1 MADEKKTI
9 VVYSDWASIF
19 EQLEDDEAG
28 KLIKHFFKYINDE
41 NPEMEDR
48 LLKMAFEPIK
58 MQLKRDLTKW
68 ELTKQRRA
76 EAGKKGGRPTN
87 EEKAK
92 KAIGLQEKQIKAK
105 KAVNVNENVNDNV
118 NDNVSVST
126 IVDGEK
132 ADDANFEIVPD
143 SDEIKNTS
151 AEKEKSSAK
160 KENANDAHAEILKSA
175 ESESWLEAVA
185 MQNRKTIDEIKS
197 RIDDFVKFLVTVDRI
212 HPSKREFLEHFINWL
227 KKNVDRP
234 EPKFQNKG
242 SSTTPKFSINQ

>member
-41 NPEMEDR
+41 DPQLEDR

-68 ELTKQRRA
+68 EQTKQRRA

-92 KAIGLQEKQIKAK
+92 KANGFQEKQTKAK

-118 NDNVSVST
+118 NVNIST
-126 IVDGEK
+126 VVDGEK
-132 ADDANFEIVPD
+132 NTDANFETDPD
-143 SDEIKNTS
+143 SDQIKNPE

-160 KENANDAHAEILKSA
+160 KENANDLHAEILKSE
-175 ESESWLEAVA
+175 ESEVWLEAVA
-185 MQNRKTIDEIKS
+185 MQNRKSTDEIKT
-197 RIDDFVKFLVTVDRI
+197 RIDDFVKFLTTVDRI

-234 EPKFQNKG
+234 EPQFQNKG
-242 SSTTPKFSINQ
+242 SSGVPKFSINQ

>member
-68 ELTKQRRA
+68 EQTKQRRA

-92 KAIGLQEKQIKAK
+92 KAIGFQEKQTKAK

-118 NDNVSVST
+118 NVNVST

-132 ADDANFEIVPD
+132 AAHANFEIIAD
-143 SDEIKNTS
+143 SDKIKNPT

-160 KENANDAHAEILKSA
+160 KENANEAHAEVLKSA

-185 MQNRKTIDEIKS
+185 MQNRKTISEIKS
-197 RIDDFVKFLVTVDRI
+197 RIDDFVKFLATVDRI

-234 EPKFQNKG
+234 EPRFQNKG
-242 SSTTPKFSINQ
+242 SSGAPKFSINQ